1 MSPLLRINIL
11 TLIGVC
17 SAGFAMKPAYSA
29 DKVLYLGDSLSMG
42 AFGTTIDT
50 NFRNAGFD
58 VHTVVAGGASPYY
71 WLKAY
76 QPLPCTIGYWEKTT
90 ASDKRLGY
98 VRAVPKIEDLIEK
111 HHPNVVVVQTGIN
124 LYATLRSRRRPKAEN
139 KEEVRS
145 LIDQMCKAIADVDAK
160 GYWILPPNSHQK
172 RYTNELQSELA
183 TIMRD
188 VVKEYNGAVFESQKY
203 TNFDDP
209 YPATDG
215 IHYGPIEAREWA
227 TRVSSDFNVYMKIN
241 SSYAAKVPIRATPI
255 TVSPHS
261 TAAYLSVD
269 REKIKTAADMKS
281 QADFN
286 EPVELNLRL
295 VEKSTLPAS
304 ELNRVTYPNALGI
317 YEYEIIRDRKGNYPY
332 KKIRVAHGIVFNRRL
347 TGATRR
353 SVGDTISLK
362 LVPLS
367 HYKTLQTWQTID
379 DLRPNFDLP
388 LYTPRLD

>member
-1 MSPLLRINIL
+1 
-11 TLIGVC
+11 
-17 SAGFAMKPAYSA
+17 
-29 DKVLYLGDSLSMG
+29 
-42 AFGTTIDT
+42 
-50 NFRNAGFD
+50 
-58 VHTVVAGGASPYY
+58 
-71 WLKAY
+71 
-76 QPLPCTIGYWEKTT
+76 
-90 ASDKRLGY
+90 
-98 VRAVPKIEDLIEK
+98 
-111 HHPNVVVVQTGIN
+111 
-124 LYATLRSRRRPKAEN
+124 
-139 KEEVRS
+139 
-145 LIDQMCKAIADVDAK
+145 
-160 GYWILPPNSHQK
+160 
-172 RYTNELQSELA
+172 
-183 TIMRD
+183 
-188 VVKEYNGAVFESQKY
+188 
-203 TNFDDP
+203 
-209 YPATDG
+209 
-215 IHYGPIEAREWA
+215 
-227 TRVSSDFNVYMKIN
+227 
-241 SSYAAKVPIRATPI
+241 
-255 TVSPHS
+255 
-261 TAAYLSVD
+261 
-269 REKIKTAADMKS
+269 MKS